1 VINNYGPFNEIHRFN
16 RFLESKKIG
25 KETLLANNLIS
36 KKGSNLV
43 KTKPVIDF
51 RNPASTINF
60 NSENIYEIGLPS
72 LYENSPVELVAVSD
86 VENMIDYW
94 LKVLDINVKETEV
107 PQLKHET
114 SKTSYDS
121 FNEEHNLVSKLIG
134 KYGVS
139 YDEGSVRK
147 LILNELPNW
156 AKPKID
162 RVGNIVL
169 TFGKG
174 KEHIAFV
181 AHMDETGY
189 FVNSISDDGRLILK
203 MRGRMF
209 PWIWEA
215 QPALVHTDKNPIQ
228 GVFEPRADYRNSLT
242 RLSSEPLKVF
252 AGFNSKNEALA
263 AGIKIGVTTVTMPKE
278 MIRISENR
286 AAARGFDDRVG
297 SAALLKSLKDLNP
310 NELSQRVTFIWSVA
324 EEAGLIGSTFA
335 AKNLTDIST
344 VYPIDTYVS
353 SDDPYSDESFANSPL
368 GDGAV
373 IRVLESINFLSRKNL
388 KKIQTIANKNE
399 IKVQYGMTA
408 GGTDGQAF
416 LGYGIPSI
424 PLSWPGRYSHS
435 PVEVM
440 DYRDLNSL
448 TSLISAIIKNPSNN

>member
-1 VINNYGPFNEIHRFN
+1 
-16 RFLESKKIG
+16 
-25 KETLLANNLIS
+25 
-36 KKGSNLV
+36 
-43 KTKPVIDF
+43 
-51 RNPASTINF
+51 
-60 NSENIYEIGLPS
+60 
-72 LYENSPVELVAVSD
+72 
-86 VENMIDYW
+86 
-94 LKVLDINVKETEV
+94 
-107 PQLKHET
+107 
-114 SKTSYDS
+114 
-121 FNEEHNLVSKLIG
+121 
-134 KYGVS
+134 
-139 YDEGSVRK
+139 
-147 LILNELPNW
+147 
-156 AKPKID
+156 
-162 RVGNIVL
+162 
-169 TFGKG
+169 
-174 KEHIAFV
+174 
-181 AHMDETGY
+181 
-189 FVNSISDDGRLILK
+189 
-203 MRGRMF
+203 
-209 PWIWEA
+209 
-215 QPALVHTDKNPIQ
+215 
-228 GVFEPRADYRNSLT
+228 
-242 RLSSEPLKVF
+242 
-252 AGFNSKNEALA
+252 
-263 AGIKIGVTTVTMPKE
+263 MPKE

-310 NELSQRVTFIWSVA
+310 NELNQRVTFIWSVA